1 MNKIALIFLCILL
14 NACTWN
20 GIHISVL
27 PDGNYSIIYESIG
40 IKSDLENEDFVHPS
54 NDNDQWVTTIEDN
67 GDNSLTK
74 TTINKEPIE
83 GKLIFENE
91 KNLSYWID
99 VQKKE
104 YFLRNEHYFSAKI
117 YDLRIDEK
125 YPSIVDFLDVEADS
139 ISWLLPA
146 KKYIIDSA
154 LLEYQK
160 SFDNKIFFEK
170 INNQLESYFDYV
182 KKDSLIEKIN
192 INSSLIVK
200 DALKPMVN
208 NLPRNFFKDI
218 GPVIN
223 FHEKEFEKNTELMND
238 SFSFQLLLP
247 GKIKKHN
254 MIEDPVFSEE
264 DDFNLYWE
272 IEFQDISQ
280 DNFEMYGKSVIIKK
294 NRVFWLMLMLFC
306 CSYLIIRKV
315 VV

>member
-1 MNKIALIFLCILL
+1 
-14 NACTWN
+14 
-20 GIHISVL
+20 
-27 PDGNYSIIYESIG
+27 
-40 IKSDLENEDFVHPS
+40 
-54 NDNDQWVTTIEDN
+54 
-67 GDNSLTK
+67 
-74 TTINKEPIE
+74 
-83 GKLIFENE
+83 
-91 KNLSYWID
+91 
-99 VQKKE
+99 
-104 YFLRNEHYFSAKI
+104 FSAEI

-154 LLEYQK
+154 LLEYKQ

-170 INNQLESYFDYV
+170 INNQLKSYFDYV

-192 INSSLIVK
+192 INSSFIVK
-200 DALKPMVN
+200 DALKPMIN
-208 NLPRNFFKDI
+208 NLPRNFFKEI
-218 GPVIN
+218 EPVIN

-247 GKIKKHN
+247 GQIKQHN
-254 MIEDPVFSEE
+254 MVEEPVFSKE

-294 NRVFWLMLMLFC
+294 NRVFWLLLMLFC
-306 CSYLIIRKV
+306 CSYLVVRKV